1 MGDRVSIQF
10 QDSDGDKSPVLF
22 HHWGGMHLPKFAS
35 NWIKSFRE
43 KLNIQDNV
51 SDPITRMEARS
62 LIVQFIAD
70 LKRYNHFHEC
80 IGFEKD
86 EEGKSIYNIPIY
98 SNDLV
103 SHSLYLGKSEYDGD
117 NSDNGHWVI
126 DTNTGE
132 FVE

>member
-70 LKRYNHFHEC
+70 LKRYKDFHEC
-80 IGFEKD
+80 VGFEKD
-86 EEGKSIYNIPIY
+86 EEGKSIYNISIY

>member
-1 MGDRVSIQF
+1 
-10 QDSDGDKSPVLF
+10 
-22 HHWGGMHLPKFAS
+22 MHLPKFAS
-35 NWIKSFRE
+35 DWIKSFRE
-43 KLNIQDNV
+43 KHNIQDNV

-70 LKRYNHFHEC
+70 LKRYKDFHEC
-80 IGFEKD
+80 VGFEKD

>member
-70 LKRYNHFHEC
+70 LKRYKDFHEC
-80 IGFEKD
+80 VGFEKD

-103 SHSLYLGKSEYDGD
+103 SHSLYLGKREYDGD